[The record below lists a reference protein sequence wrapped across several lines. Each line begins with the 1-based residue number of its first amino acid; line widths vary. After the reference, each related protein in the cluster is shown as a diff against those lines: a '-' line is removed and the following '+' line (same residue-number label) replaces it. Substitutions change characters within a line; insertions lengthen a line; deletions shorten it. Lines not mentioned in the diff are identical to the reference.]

1 MKRFG
6 TFVIFLRKYF
16 WIFLIV
22 LAFVLGLLTSSGP
35 DKTLI
40 QKFETEREVHRQ
52 QIEQKN
58 ARIIELD
65 EEGRAIRAKAVQDS
79 IQSANELKARETRI
93 VGLQIKLKDAEK
105 FKRASVPTLDS
116 LRAALYGASPLHS
129 TIRK

>member
-79 IQSANELKARETRI
+79 VKFSKALKAKDKRI
-93 VGLQIKLKDAEK
+93 ADLKRKINEFTLENATT
-105 FKRASVPTLDS
+105 SQLDS
-116 LRAALYGASPLHS
+116 IAAVLYGPTALHQP
-129 TIRK
+129 